1 MKEKIIAAAVIAAA
15 AGAASAADVTIY
27 GNVDLGVSVTHVD
40 GKTSTEM
47 KSGMRNSSR
56 FGLKGTEALADGY
69 TVGFVLESQF
79 KADDGTLQNAGTL
92 WERESSLWL
101 ATPFGKFTVGRV
113 GYLKGSVGSTA
124 LLNSYRVNPFGGL
137 MSNYI
142 TGFKAYTTGTAWY
155 VTNGFVYAS
164 PKIADTEVFFQYSNG
179 HNNYNTDDSGKE
191 NDNDRYY
198 AAAVRYMNGP
208 LLVQMIADTTNL
220 GNAANKSSVNDH
232 NSRDP
237 MSLGLQAAYD
247 FGFVKPFVMAEVFK
261 DSQLNKVGGATGRTV
276 SVKGG
281 YDGAGGTVVL
291 QWPMWGGQAK
301 AGVGYLKAHRAQ
313 EDSSADKRDIM
324 RRGASIGYD
333 YALTKK
339 THVYADAGWFGQKE
353 SMAGD
358 ATVRSHGS
366 ECVAGMVHYF

>member
-1 MKEKIIAAAVIAAA
+1 MKKMLFAAAAVA
-15 AGAASAADVTIY
+15 AGCASAADVTVY
-27 GNVDLGVSVTHVD
+27 GNLDLGVSVTHVN
-40 GKTSTEM
+40 GKTSAEM
-47 KSGMRNSSR
+47 KSGMRNASR
-56 FGLKGTEALADGY
+56 FGLKGSETLSDGY
-69 TVGFVLESQF
+69 VVGFVLESQF

-92 WERESSLWL
+92 WERESSVWL
-101 ATPFGKFTVGRV
+101 STPYGKFTAGRV

-155 VTNGFVYAS
+155 ITNGLVYAS
-164 PKIADTEVFFQYSNG
+164 PKFANTEVFLQYSNG
-179 HNNYNTDDSGKE
+179 HNNSNTDDSGRD

-208 LLVQMIADTTNL
+208 LLLQMIADTTNL
-220 GNAANKSSVNDH
+220 GNEKNKASVNDK

-247 FGFVKPFVMAEVFK
+247 FGVVKPFVMAEVFK
-261 DSQLNKVGGATGRTV
+261 DSQLNKVGGATGRAV
-276 SVKGG
+276 SAKGG

-291 QWPMWGGQAK
+291 QWPMLGGQAK
-301 AGVGYLKAHRAQ
+301 AGVGYLRASRA
-313 EDSSADKRDIM
+313 EEATAADRCDIT

-333 YALTKK
+333 YAVSKK
-339 THVYADAGWFGQKE
+339 THLYTNAGWFQQKE
-353 SMAGD
+353 ELAGD
-358 ATVRSHGS
+358 KTVRTHGS
-366 ECVAGMVHYF
+366 EFVAGMVHYF